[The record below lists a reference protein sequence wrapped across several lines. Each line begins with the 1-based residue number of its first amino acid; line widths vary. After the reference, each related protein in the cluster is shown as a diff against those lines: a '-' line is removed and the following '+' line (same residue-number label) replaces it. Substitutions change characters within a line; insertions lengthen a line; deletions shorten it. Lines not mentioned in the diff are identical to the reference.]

1 MNTNRTSQ
9 DEVTIS
15 GTLSVV
21 TFSVGHR
28 VEEAPG
34 RVRSESGLD
43 EGDVVRRFNADDG
56 EQLHEETPIG
66 ALRISKSGN
75 EIQRTNY

>member
-9 DEVTIS
+9 DKKVTIS
-15 GTLSVV
+15 GTV

-43 EGDVVRRFNADDG
+43 EGDVVRRFDADDG